1 VGILSGRRSA
11 GGMAVAVLAAVA
23 LAAACDQAAPS
34 PAGSSRSPAQ
44 PPPASPVFRPA
55 GPHGGVN
62 LRVLVLTD
70 KSPAVEAIRHQL
82 AVEGV
87 PVTVLSLRDAAR
99 PRITGTYLS
108 RTLASGVRG
117 GNFNGIVLPGPDPA
131 GLSGSEQRALARYER
146 SFRVRQVDAY
156 SPPAAANGMS
166 APVYS
171 GKLRGAISPT
181 GAGSRGGFG
190 YLRQSVPFAGGA
202 AGQAPFGYLA
212 RPLAG
217 ASVTPLVNAAIPGT
231 PGSATLVWQFATGG
245 RQQLGV
251 GFGYSEFMPQARYL
265 THGIVSWLTRGVY
278 LGYWRNYLTVDY
290 DDVINAGAQWSTQGH
305 CTPGAGICP
314 KGTRQTALIRMKP
327 ADVSYAVRWQRQH
340 DFTMEFLY
348 NGGSAA
354 RFEVH
359 GTDPL
364 LAAFK
369 PVAGDFYWVNHTYT
383 HADLGCK
390 QDRSV
395 VPWRCV
401 RSGGHIVYAPASLI
415 KSQIADNFT
424 WARQNGIPA
433 EQHVVAT
440 GGYSGLRIFPQQ
452 PADSP
457 YLLDELRAE
466 AIKWI
471 VLDASRDPD
480 MRRVGPA
487 LGIPRHPID
496 VGYDVDQIPEE
507 INEYNWFNTSKADG
521 GGGFCDHSKV
531 MSCSTPVNQKT
542 GWTDRILPL
551 AVQIAFSDVLD
562 SDPRPFFMHQANLT
576 GDRLGYPV
584 MDGILAAY
592 RKVFADSAPF
602 LNVPLPAVGVAMRDQ
617 QLWSQARQG
626 GRVTAWISGRTL
638 TISAP
643 PGTTVPVTAPPG
655 TTVRTPAGPAFG
667 RAYGTEVSGYLRV
680 GSGLSRLDISSAPFR
695 SVREKA
701 PASHSAS
708 ASPSASA
715 GRAQSGPAR
724 PLGRQEA
731 GQPAG

>member
-1 VGILSGRRSA
+1 
-11 GGMAVAVLAAVA
+11 MAVAVLAALA
-23 LAAACDQAAPS
+23 LAAACDQAGPGHS
-34 PAGSSRSPAQ
+34 GSSRSPRTS
-44 PPPASPVFRPA
+44 PSASPVFRPA

-99 PRITGTYLS
+99 PRITRKYLS

-117 GNFNGIVLPGPDPA
+117 GNFNGIVLPGLDPA
-131 GLSGSEQRALARYER
+131 GLSGTEHRALARYER
-146 SFRVRQVDAY
+146 AFQVRQVDAY
-156 SPPAAANGMS
+156 SPPGPANGMS

-171 GKLRGAISPT
+171 GPLRGAISPT

-190 YLRQSVPFAGGA
+190 YLKQSVPFAGGA

-231 PGSATLVWQFATGG
+231 PGSATLVWQFTTGG
-245 RQQLGV
+245 RQQLGI
-251 GFGYSEFMPQARYL
+251 GFGYSDFMPQARYL

-305 CTPGAGICP
+305 CTPGAGSCP
-314 KGTRQTALIRMKP
+314 KGTPETAQIRMKP

-340 DFTMEFLY
+340 DFKMEFLY

-390 QDRSV
+390 QDRAV

-401 RSGGHIVYAPASLI
+401 QSGGHIVYAPASLI

-424 WARQNGIPA
+424 WAKENGIPA
-433 EQHVVAT
+433 EQHIVAT
-440 GGYSGLRIFPQQ
+440 GGYSGLRILPQQ
-452 PADSP
+452 PVDSP

-466 AIKWI
+466 DIKWV

-496 VGYDVDQIPEE
+496 VGYDVDEIPEE
-507 INEYNWFNTSKADG
+507 INEYNWFNTSKAAG
-521 GGGFCDHSKV
+521 GGGFCDHSNV
-531 MSCSTPVNQKT
+531 MTCIRPVNQKT
-542 GWTDRILPL
+542 GWTDHILPL

-602 LNVPLPAVGVAMRDQ
+602 LNVPLPAVGTAIRDQ
-617 QLWSQARQG
+617 QLWSQARRG
-626 GRVTAWISGRTL
+626 GKVTAWISGRTL

-655 TTVRTPAGPAFG
+655 TTVTTPAGPAFG
-667 RAYGTEVSGYLRV
+667 HAYGTEVSGYLTV
-680 GSGLSRLDISSAPFR
+680 GSGPFRLDINSAPFR
-695 SVREKA
+695 PVRGRP
-701 PASHSAS
+701 PASHR
-708 ASPSASA
+708 ASA
-715 GRAQSGPAR
+715 GHAQSGSAR
-724 PLGRQEA
+724 PAGRQET
-731 GQPAG
+731 GRPARRTAAARAS